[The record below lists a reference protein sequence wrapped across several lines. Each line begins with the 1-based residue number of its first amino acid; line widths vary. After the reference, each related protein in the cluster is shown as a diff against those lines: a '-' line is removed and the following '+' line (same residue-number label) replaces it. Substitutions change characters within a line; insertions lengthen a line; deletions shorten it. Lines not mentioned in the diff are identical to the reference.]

1 MSKLSDFFSNPIV
14 CIIYIILSIL
24 LLIGFIVN
32 VRKIN
37 KIQKKYNSL
46 MIKLG
51 NGNNLEVMLNSY
63 IEKVK
68 EVENSN
74 IEIKKYCEKLNND
87 ISKCIQKI
95 GIVRYSAYENAGS
108 DLSFALALLDKN
120 NNGVVINGIYWADS
134 SNTYSKPIRNGQSEY
149 TLSTEEKRAIYIA
162 IGEENN

>member
-1 MSKLSDFFSNPIV
+1 MSQLSEIFSNPTV

-24 LLIGFIVN
+24 LFIAVIIN
-32 VRKIN
+32 IRKIN

-51 NGNNLEVMLNSY
+51 NGNNLEAMLNSY
-63 IEKVK
+63 IEKTN

-74 IEIKKYCEKLNND
+74 IEIRKYCERLDND
-87 ISKCIQKI
+87 LSKCIQKI

-108 DLSFALALLDKN
+108 DLSFALALLDQN

-134 SNTYSKPIRNGQSEY
+134 SNTYSKPIKNGESQY
-149 TLSTEEKRAIYIA
+149 TLSTEEKRAISQA
-162 IGEENN
+162 IGEGK